1 MKPNSLAIFKNNPTS
16 KKAPTTKLVAAVQEP
31 NSEQQQYYSSNKEF
45 FMSVGSL
52 GNRSQPDDFMI
63 TLLYNSFNEPIKTM
77 SWLQLASLVAFVAFG
92 IFAT

>member
-1 MKPNSLAIFKNNPTS
+1 
-16 KKAPTTKLVAAVQEP
+16 
-31 NSEQQQYYSSNKEF
+31 
-45 FMSVGSL
+45 MSVGSL